1 MKLKNFTSLLISGSM
16 LLSGS
21 VFAAE
26 IFDYSIDQENKAISF
41 TYIDTDFGKTECGIS
56 VTPSSDNIPVYANQK
71 KSDFGGII
79 QDNIT
84 LSQTGWYTLS
94 IKPMGKETAFTK
106 QFALLSETELNN
118 YWNTLTCETDFE
130 TIRNEWAEFSDVFAI
145 TISDNT
151 QIYAL
156 CKVLSQNRGRD
167 FGVRSEENL
176 LAFKAYLASEAELLA
191 QLNRCRSA
199 DIQDVCALLEN
210 SFPFIKSIDEVFFNE
225 FAEMFKTMKSEI
237 ASAYAEEADGVYTFA
252 GEYELL
258 KKCVDT
264 VKLSDIISKINKASH
279 ISNVSDIITVEEN
292 AKLLGIWDL
301 IDEYLALETSSA
313 VDRALWNKNFK
324 NKDEFTKAF
333 SSALSKAEDDNDKN
347 SSGSSSSSGGF
358 KSSSVTAPVVV
369 AATESLPRSDSGKAV
384 FDDISGYDWAKSAI
398 ISLFDKQIINGR
410 GEGIFAPGDNVTRA
424 EFVKMLLLSLGIEA
438 SDVQSV
444 FSDVSSNDWFASFVC
459 TANEHGIAM
468 GNEGKFN
475 PYDFI
480 TREDAA
486 VMICRG
492 LSLQGSGEL
501 TFTDKDYISDY
512 AVNAISAL
520 VGGGI
525 INGMSDG
532 SFAPKSNL
540 TRAEAAVMLDRLIQK
555 YITEAN

>member
-1 MKLKNFTSLLISGSM
+1 MKLKRLTSLLICGSM

-26 IFDYSIDQENKAISF
+26 TFDFSIDQENKAISF
-41 TYIDTDFGKTECGIS
+41 TYIDPDFGNTDCGIS
-56 VTPSSDNIPVYANQK
+56 VTPSGDNIPVYANQK

-79 QDNIT
+79 QDNIR

-106 QFALLSETELNN
+106 QFALLSESELND
-118 YWNTLTCETDFE
+118 YWNILTSETDFE
-130 TIRNEWAEFSDVFAI
+130 TIRNEWSEISDVFAI

-151 QIYAL
+151 QILTL
-156 CKVLSQNRGRD
+156 CEVLSQNRGRD

-176 LAFKAYLASEAELLA
+176 FAFKAYLASEAELLA
-191 QLNRCRSA
+191 QLNRCGSA
-199 DIQDVCALLEN
+199 DIKDTCELLEK
-210 SFPFIKSIDEVFFNE
+210 SFPHIKSIDEAFYNEITSMFN
-225 FAEMFKTMKSEI
+225 TRSSEI
-237 ASAYAEEADGVYTFA
+237 ASVYAEEADSVYTFA

-258 KKCVDT
+258 RECTEAIKT
-264 VKLSDIISKINKASH
+264 GDIIDKINKAPH

-292 AKLLGIWDL
+292 AKLLGIWDS
-301 IDEYLALETSSA
+301 IDEYQNLKSTAS
-313 VDRALWNKNFK
+313 VDSALWNKAFK
-324 NKDEFTKAF
+324 NKDEFIKAF
-333 SSALSKAEDDNDKN
+333 SAALSKAEDDNDKKG
-347 SSGSSSSSGGF
+347 SGSSSSSGGF
-358 KSSSVTAPVVV
+358 KSSSVTAPVVI
-369 AATESLPRSDSGKAV
+369 AATENIPQSDSEEIV
-384 FDDISGYDWAKSAI
+384 FGDIFGYDWARSAI
-398 ISLFDKQIINGR
+398 ISLYNKQIINGR

-424 EFVKMLLLSLGIEA
+424 EFVKMLMLSLGIEA

-444 FSDVSSNDWFASFVC
+444 FTDVTANDWFAPFVF

-468 GNEGKFN
+468 GSEGKFN
-475 PYDFI
+475 PHNFI

-486 VMICRG
+486 VMISRG
-492 LSLQGSGEL
+492 LSLQGSGEVE
-501 TFTDKDYISDY
+501 FIDSEFISDY
-512 AVNAISAL
+512 AINAVSAL
-520 VGGGI
+520 SGSGI